1 LKATDPQAAL
11 GLSQLGHLDS
21 FIEARRDNYHFL
33 KSEIEQVEGLK
44 VAEATPGSKPSW
56 FGLPVTIGAGSGIDR
71 TELLRFLDSRLI
83 GTRLVFAGNIL
94 KQPAYQGIEARIV
107 GSLAN
112 TDYVMHNTFWLGV
125 FPGLNQAML
134 DYVVES
140 VTEFCKTHRKKSK

>member
-1 LKATDPQAAL
+1 
-11 GLSQLGHLDS
+11 
-21 FIEARRDNYHFL
+21 
-33 KSEIEQVEGLK
+33 
-44 VAEATPGSKPSW
+44 
-56 FGLPVTIGAGSGIDR
+56 VTIAADSGIDR